1 MQKFI
6 PALKSNTPHLD
17 FFHLKTSV
25 FHLLFRPKIH
35 IQIFEYVFS
44 HFSYQVAQKFCIQKP
59 TLLNWQS

>member
-1 MQKFI
+1 MSRRQKFI

-44 HFSYQVAQKFCIQKP
+44 HFLS
-59 TLLNWQS
+59 TLPKT

>member
-1 MQKFI
+1 MSRRQKFI

-25 FHLLFRPKIH
+25 FHLLFRPQIH

-44 HFSYQVAQKFCIQKP
+44 RFSYQLSPKHKF
-59 TLLNWQS
+59 